1 MTIWDGL
8 IWGGTALTLA
18 GLVALAW
25 CIVSVARAK
34 ARSLDDTAMRAVMR
48 RVVVVNMAALAA
60 YGSRLVTWH
69 LRQSRD
75 NVWLEELADGDIDY
89 RWIARQADER
99 RLPRLFEVE
108 IALAPNTH
116 LTRDAIAN
124 HRRSRDYVRSV
135 FGV

>member
-60 YGSRLVTWH
+60 SVFGLMFVVLGIIVLRFLGKAQSLASEQGSIASGQIVGDVAQGAVE
-69 LRQSRD
+69 LRGALIEPC
-75 NVWLEELADGDIDY
+75 VWITE
-89 RWIARQADER
+89 RER
-99 RLPRLFEVE
+99 RLQ
-108 IALAPNTH
+108 
-116 LTRDAIAN
+116 
-124 HRRSRDYVRSV
+124 RRAA
-135 FGV
+135 